1 MEMFGLD
8 HPVMSAPMGG
18 HSGGGLAGAVSH
30 AGGLGSF
37 GGMGPGLGPGWITEQ
52 VADLRSIT
60 DRPFAIGF
68 ITPFL
73 DFAAPLLDEA
83 LGQRPAAVCLSFSDP
98 SAWAE
103 RIRDAGAK
111 LICQVQDL
119 DGADLAVDSGAHVLV
134 AQGTEAGGHTGSM
147 SLLPLLASIVDRY
160 PEIPV
165 LAAGGIGD
173 GATMAA
179 ALVAG
184 ADGVMMGTAFLATVE
199 ATEVDDRYKELI
211 VASDGTDTALTD
223 VYDIVGGYPFPPSIS
238 DRMRINRFNTEWAGR
253 EEELRA
259 RREEFQA
266 HVSTGVPF
274 DPDLHAARYGPAA
287 RFVDQIRPAAVV
299 VQAVVEQAET
309 ILRSRPAS
317 LLSE

>member
-1 MEMFGLD
+1 MEMFGLE

-83 LGQRPAAVCLSFSDP
+83 LDQRPAAVCLSFSDP

-119 DGADLAVDSGAHVLV
+119 DGADLAVDSGAQVLV
-134 AQGTEAGGHTGSM
+134 AQGTEAGGHL
-147 SLLPLLASIVDRY
+147 SLIH
-160 PEIPV
+160 I
-165 LAAGGIGD
+165 
-173 GATMAA
+173 
-179 ALVAG
+179 
-184 ADGVMMGTAFLATVE
+184 
-199 ATEVDDRYKELI
+199 
-211 VASDGTDTALTD
+211 
-223 VYDIVGGYPFPPSIS
+223 
-238 DRMRINRFNTEWAGR
+238 
-253 EEELRA
+253 
-259 RREEFQA
+259 
-266 HVSTGVPF
+266 
-274 DPDLHAARYGPAA
+274 
-287 RFVDQIRPAAVV
+287 
-299 VQAVVEQAET
+299 
-309 ILRSRPAS
+309 
-317 LLSE
+317 